1 VPETATDASVPYFT
15 AETVQLTDDVLA
27 NLTALNLS
35 NITLFDFPQEDVTA
49 TKRGVQ
55 SCKTFPGDL
64 LWPIPLVW
72 TVFDLLL
79 GGALEQVTPLAA
91 PCYNDHPK
99 VRDPAK
105 CSFISANWNND
116 SYMQ

>member
-1 VPETATDASVPYFT
+1 VPETATDASVPYFA
-15 AETVQLTDDVLA
+15 AETVQLTPDVLA
-27 NLTALNLS
+27 NLTALGLS
-35 NITLFDFPQEDVTA
+35 NISLFDFPTEEVA
-49 TKRGVQ
+49 AAKRGIL

-91 PCYNDHPK
+91 PCYDDHPK
-99 VRDPAK
+99 DRDAAK